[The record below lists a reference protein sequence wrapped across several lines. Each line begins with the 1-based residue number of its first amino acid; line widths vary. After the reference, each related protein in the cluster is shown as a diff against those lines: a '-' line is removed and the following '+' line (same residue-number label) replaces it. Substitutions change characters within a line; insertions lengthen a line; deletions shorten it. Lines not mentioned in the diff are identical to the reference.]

1 MSADPVIEL
10 SISLQEMAVI
20 IDEFLSEKSGERVS
34 FVLIVANGGVAQY
47 VSNTERKNGTNLIES
62 LLSRWKAK
70 RSDIPAHYNP
80 DLPKRDAIK
89 KSQSNN

>member
-10 SISLQEMAVI
+10 SISLQEIAVV
-20 IDEFLSEKSGERVS
+20 IDDFILEKAGERAS
-34 FVLIVANGGVAQY
+34 FVLIIANGGVSQY

-80 DLPKRDAIK
+80 DLPKRER
-89 KSQSNN
+89 